1 MNEIPVKRP
10 RGRPRKNP
18 LPAMEREPMREP
30 VKTQNLKMRAAP
42 NWEDVDPNAIDS
54 PDRLRIDPSLIPDG
68 MSAQWVTSTV
78 IGQPVS
84 QHRAEFERKGW
95 TPVHQSDFDG
105 QFDGL
110 FMPKG
115 AEGEITQEG
124 LVLMV
129 RPAEMTRKA
138 QLADK
143 KKAYDQVRIKEQ
155 ALTGGDIGVTL
166 DSRHQTAIG
175 SNKINR
181 SMERIEIPEN

>member
-1 MNEIPVKRP
+1 MNDTPVKRP

-18 LPAMEREPMREP
+18 APDLGREPMREP
-30 VKTQNLKMRAAP
+30 VKTTKYNMRAQP
-42 NWEDVDPNAIDS
+42 NWVDVDPNAVDS

-68 MSAQWVTSTV
+68 MSALWVTNTV
-78 IGQPVS
+78 LGQPVP

-115 AEGEITQEG
+115 AEGEINQEG
-124 LVLMV
+124 LVLMM
-129 RPAEMTRKA
+129 RPKEITEKA
-138 QLADK
+138 RIADK

-155 ALTGGDIGVTL
+155 ALTGGDIGVSM
-166 DSRHQTAIG
+166 DSRHPSAIN

-181 SMERIEIPEN
+181 SIERIDIPEN

>member
-10 RGRPRKNP
+10 RGRPRKHP
-18 LPAMEREPMREP
+18 LPSMEREPMREP
-30 VKTQNLKMRAAP
+30 VKTNKYNMRAQP
-42 NWEDVDPNAIDS
+42 NWIDVDPTAIES
-54 PDRLRIDPSLIPDG
+54 PDRLRIEKSLIPDG
-68 MSAQWVTSTV
+68 MSLQWVTNSV
-78 IGQPVS
+78 LGQPVQ

-115 AEGEITQEG
+115 AEGEINQEG
-124 LVLMV
+124 LVLMA
-129 RPAEMTRKA
+129 RPKELTNKA
-138 QLADK
+138 LLADR

-155 ALTGGDIGVTL
+155 ALTGGDLGTTL
-166 DSRHQTAIG
+166 DSRDPTALA
-175 SNKINR
+175 SNKIRR